1 MIIIL
6 YFLLGLTVVASVAAL
21 ESRQPRFAIAS
32 FGLAGLCFCLSYII
46 LGSWDLALVQLA
58 VELGLLIYLMFTTG
72 QAAGEPAG
80 RSGGQL
86 TAWFGFILFAAIFSG
101 FACLIFTTW
110 PSVPLL
116 PAGAKLPSLYD
127 LIGAA
132 AALFAAVV
140 GALTVLRPE
149 GRE

>member
-6 YFLLGLTVVASVAAL
+6 YSLLGLIVIASVAAL
-21 ESRQPRFAIAS
+21 ESRQPRWAIIA
-32 FGLAGLCFCLSYII
+32 FGLAGFGFCLSYIM
-46 LGSWDLALVQLA
+46 LGSWDLAIVQLA
-58 VELGLLIYLMFTTG
+58 VELGLLTYLMFTTG
-72 QAAGEPAG
+72 QAAGEP
-80 RSGGQL
+80 GGQL
-86 TAWFGFILFAAIFSG
+86 ITGLGFILFAAILCG
-101 FACLIFTTW
+101 FAWLIFTTW
-110 PSVPLL
+110 PAVNIMPT
-116 PAGAKLPSLYD
+116 GVKLPSLYD